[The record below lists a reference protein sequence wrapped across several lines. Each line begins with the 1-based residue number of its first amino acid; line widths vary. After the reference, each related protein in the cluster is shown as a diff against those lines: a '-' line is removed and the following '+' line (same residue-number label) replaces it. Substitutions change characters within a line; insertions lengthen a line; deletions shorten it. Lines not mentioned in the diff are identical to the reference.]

1 MREENNNTNMPYNS
15 ILTEEQDQILDM
27 YIQRMDEYFESI
39 KASEKM
45 EVDIETLHLKRILAK

>member
-1 MREENNNTNMPYNS
+1 MTEENNTHMPINS

-27 YIQRMDEYFESI
+27 YIQHMDEYFESI

-45 EVDIETLHLKRILAK
+45 EVEIETLHLKRILSK